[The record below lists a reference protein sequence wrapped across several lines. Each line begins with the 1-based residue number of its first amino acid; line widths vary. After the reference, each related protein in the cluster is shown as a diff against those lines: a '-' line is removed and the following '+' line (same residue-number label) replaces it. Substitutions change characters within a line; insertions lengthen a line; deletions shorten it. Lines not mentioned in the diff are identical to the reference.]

1 MYLLAA
7 ISCQIPESVTLKG
20 SPGVHLPLGSP
31 FALMDKTLEDYIEF
45 DKIKEMMGGEGSNI
59 RVYEYTGED
68 VDEKVQAYL
77 ILYPITGM
85 EFNLQDYI
93 DRIIKDDDAEF
104 TARIPV
110 SITNPPDG
118 YFPPNGYHLT
128 RGDNNTVEEQ
138 PVVNQATDVVN
149 PLFTIDLPDMA
160 KLVKEVTSGP
170 FGLEL
175 DYQEDFHDHLW
186 ISIPDLGIPYIQ
198 GSDEL
203 IEGERKLRFVTNS
216 STTLHPQD
224 DFKNNKISIYVIA
237 TGPCQG
243 MIEPKM
249 VFEWE
254 EATIDTVSK
263 PISGEYTIN
272 NRDLEEFLGG
282 GIAFKNITGYIYADG
297 VGPNAEISLKV
308 AGVLDDLVPNSQLK
322 EVDDHPSFS
331 DPFDQPIPQ
340 HSLDE
345 PIDLTNTLNSS
356 TAGAIELE
364 YIITIHDKRI
374 EKANMNEKER
384 IFADLVI
391 LLPLEFTVTTP
402 PSDNQQAARFAKLHL
417 KDLFPDPGEKDWFQR
432 EDKPDDLFNNLKSV
446 KFILSDLKNEILG
459 GKIYISVLVNNNSKL
474 LDLQSGNPSIE
485 FDMRNLPPPF
495 IPQFEILIEKE
506 NSANG
511 APFWLKRKKTDNAKF
526 DFSLTIQARTD
537 INQTISISGK

>member
-1 MYLLAA
+1 
-7 ISCQIPESVTLKG
+7 
-20 SPGVHLPLGSP
+20 LGSP

-59 RVYEYTGED
+59 RGYEYTGSTVTND
-68 VDEKVQAYL
+68 DVQAYV

-85 EFNLQDYI
+85 EFNLQDHI

-110 SITNPPDG
+110 SINNPPG
-118 YFPPNGYHLT
+118 GTFPTDGYHLT

-138 PVVNQATDVVN
+138 PVGNAVTDIVN

-160 KLVKEVTSGP
+160 SLVKEVTGGP

-175 DYQEDFHDHLW
+175 EYEAQFYDSLR
-186 ISIPDLGIPYIQ
+186 IKIPELGINTYIQ
-198 GSDEL
+198 GSDFTTTD
-203 IEGERKLRFVTNS
+203 GERKLRFVNNTPS
-216 STTLHPQD
+216 ATLHPQD

-237 TGPCQG
+237 TGPCAG
-243 MIEPKM
+243 IIEPKM

-254 EATIDTVSK
+254 EAIIDTSSP
-263 PISGEYTIN
+263 PISGNYTIN

-282 GIAFKNITGYIYADG
+282 GIAFKNIKGYIYADG
-297 VGPNAEISLKV
+297 VGDDAYISLKV
-308 AGVLDDLVPNSQLK
+308 AGAPNDLVPKSRLT
-322 EVDDHPSFS
+322 EVDDHPIFS
-331 DPFDQPIPQ
+331 DPYDQPIPR

-345 PIDLTNTLNSS
+345 PIDLTGTLNSS

-364 YIITIHDKRI
+364 YEITINNRRV

-391 LLPLEFTVTTP
+391 LLPLEFTVNTP

-506 NSANG
+506 NPANG